1 MVPTEVVRE
10 SEQTTS
16 SRELIL
22 DLYLSLIRN
31 LAYYAIELDD
41 EITPPYRQFVHAVA
55 NELVS
60 PTPARLEESRGRLRG
75 LLRDYRDQSSAY
87 LNRLRGELAD
97 TANAL
102 QRTLD
107 SLSQTDDDEEAHLRQ
122 ALGVL
127 HQLASGESKLPL
139 LPTLRQATDTIEESL
154 AQIAQ
159 QHKLTVSQ
167 FVVEIGLLHK
177 RIDALETAVSVD
189 ALTKLFTRAEM
200 EHRIRA
206 CESAALIVL
215 LKVEGF
221 QRTANSFSQKV
232 AQQLAAA
239 FIKRLRNS
247 LVPNALIGRWAE
259 EEFLAITSPSEKDF
273 TAGAGWLR
281 EHLSGAYACL
291 QGGKTVLPSI
301 QVEIEVLELAPGPN
315 LEEIFR
321 QLNEFFHHE

>member
-1 MVPTEVVRE
+1 MRKGDR
-10 SEQTTS
+10 TTGG
-16 SRELIL
+16 RELVL
-22 DLYLSLIRN
+22 DLYVALIRN
-31 LAYYAIELDD
+31 LADYAIEFDD
-41 EITPPYRQFVHAVA
+41 EITRPYRQYVDAVA
-55 NELVS
+55 TELGN
-60 PTPARLEESRGRLRG
+60 PTPAMLQESRGTLRG
-75 LLRDYRDQSSAY
+75 LLRDYRDQASAY

-107 SLSQTDDDEEAHLRQ
+107 SLSQTDDYQEAHLRQ
-122 ALGVL
+122 ALAVL
-127 HQLASGESKLPL
+127 HELASGQSNLPV
-139 LPTLRQATDTIEESL
+139 LPTLRQVTDTIEQSL

-159 QHKLTVSQ
+159 QHKLTISQ

-177 RIDALETAVSVD
+177 RIDALEAAVSID

-206 CESAALIVL
+206 CESDALIVM

-221 QRTANSFSQKV
+221 QRTANAFTPEV

-239 FIKRLRNS
+239 FTKRLRNS

-259 EEFLAITSPSEKDF
+259 EEFLAITPPSGKDF
-273 TAGAGWLR
+273 VSGTGWLR

-301 QVEIEVLELAPGPN
+301 QLEIQILELAPGHN
-315 LEEIFR
+315 TEETLR
-321 QLNEFFHHE
+321 QVGGFFQHE